1 MSEAHVSGPVHVT
14 GEVVASKRIGGYR
27 HLTLTAPGVPE
38 RFRAGTFVAVT
49 VAGHVA
55 RRALWV
61 HRVRASSAFGPT
73 IDVVVETRGSGTEW
87 LAAQPV
93 GTKIAITGPLG
104 RPFALPKEAVSCLL
118 VGEGYAAAPLFP
130 LAERLRERGC
140 AVSLVVSAP
149 DEARLLSALEAR
161 RSARSVTVL
170 TADGSVGQRGHVADH
185 VDDLVRRSEADVV
198 YAAGPT
204 DVLRAAAAAAE
215 DAGAWSQVAVE
226 TATPCGTGLC
236 HGCPLPVVGEDG
248 VERVVRACTEGPVVR
263 GDRVR
268 WDALTTPQNPA
279 LPPLR
284 SSIARFRGDPGAT
297 R

>member
-1 MSEAHVSGPVHVT
+1 MADERGPVHATLHPSVHVE
-14 GEVVASKRIGGYR
+14 GEVVATKRVGGYR

-38 RFRAGTFVAVT
+38 RFRAGNFVAVT

-73 IDVVVETRGSGTEW
+73 LDVVVEARGSGTEW

-93 GTKIAITGPLG
+93 GARIAITGPLG
-104 RPFALPKEAVSCLL
+104 RPFALPKDAVSCLL

-140 AVSLVVSAP
+140 SVSLVVSAP

-161 RSARSVTVL
+161 RSVRSVTVL
-170 TADGSVGQRGHVADH
+170 TADGSVGQRGTVADH
-185 VDDLVRRSEADVV
+185 VDDLVRRSDADVV
-198 YAAGPT
+198 YAAGPHP
-204 DVLRAAAAAAE
+204 VLRSAAAAAE
-215 DAGAWSQVAVE
+215 RAGAWSQVAVE
-226 TATPCGTGLC
+226 TPTPCGTGLC

-248 VERVVRACTEGPVVR
+248 VERVVRACAEGPVVR
-263 GDRVR
+263 GDRIQ
-268 WDALTTPQNPA
+268 WDALPDA
-279 LPPLR
+279 L
-284 SSIARFRGDPGAT
+284 GHT

>member
-1 MSEAHVSGPVHVT
+1 MLDARGPVHVE
-14 GEVVASKRIGGYR
+14 GEVIASKKVGAYR
-27 HLTLTAPGVPE
+27 HLTLAAPGVPE
-38 RFRAGTFVAVT
+38 RFRAGNFVAVT
-49 VAGHVA
+49 VEGHVA

-61 HRVRASSAFGPT
+61 HRVRASSSFGPT
-73 IDVVVETRGSGTEW
+73 LDVVVEAGADGSGTAW

-93 GTKIAITGPLG
+93 GTRLAVTGPLG
-104 RPFALPKEAVSCLL
+104 RAFALPKDAVSCLL

-161 RSARSVTVL
+161 RSARAVTVL
-170 TADGSVGQRGHVADH
+170 TADGSVGQRGTVADH
-185 VDDLVRRSEADVV
+185 VDDLLGRSEADVV

-204 DVLRAAAAAAE
+204 RVLRAAAGAAE
-215 DAGAWSQVAVE
+215 RAGAWSQVAVE
-226 TATPCGTGLC
+226 APMPCGTGLC

-248 VERVVRACTEGPVVR
+248 VDRVVRACVDGPVVR
-263 GDRVR
+263 GDRVQ
-268 WDALTTPQNPA
+268 WEALTTP
-279 LPPLR
+279 LR
-284 SSIARFRGDPGAT
+284 SSTARLRGDPGDV

>member
-1 MSEAHVSGPVHVT
+1 MPEAHASGPVHVS
-14 GEVVASKRIGGYR
+14 GEVVATKRIGGYR

-38 RFRAGTFVAVT
+38 RFRAGTFVAVS

-73 IDVVVETRGSGTEW
+73 LDVVVEPRGSGTEW

-93 GTKIAITGPLG
+93 GAKVAITGPLG
-104 RPFALPKEAVSCLL
+104 RAFALPKEAVSCLL

-170 TADGSVGQRGHVADH
+170 TADGSIGQRGLVADH

-198 YAAGPT
+198 YAAGPV

-215 DAGAWSQVAVE
+215 GVGAWSQVAVE
-226 TATPCGTGLC
+226 TSTPCGTGLC
-236 HGCPLPVVGEDG
+236 HGCPLPVLGEDG
-248 VERVVRACTEGPVVR
+248 VDRVVRSCAEGPVVR

-268 WDALTTPQNPA
+268 WDALTTN
-279 LPPLR
+279 
-284 SSIARFRGDPGAT
+284 GDPG
-297 R
+297 

>member
-1 MSEAHVSGPVHVT
+1 MPEEREATYGAVHVS
-14 GEVVASKRIGGYR
+14 GEVVATKRVGGYR

-38 RFRAGTFVAVT
+38 RFRAGNFVALS

-73 IDVVVETRGSGTEW
+73 LDVVLEARGSGTTW

-93 GTKIAITGPLG
+93 GAQIAITGPLG
-104 RPFALPKEAVSCLL
+104 RAFALPKEAVSCLL

-161 RSARSVTVL
+161 RSARAVTVL
-170 TADGSVGQRGHVADH
+170 TADGSVGLRGVVADH
-185 VDDLVRRSEADVV
+185 VDDLVRRSDADVV
-198 YAAGPT
+198 YAAGPIP
-204 DVLRAAAAAAE
+204 VLRSAAAAAE
-215 DAGAWSQVAVE
+215 RVGAWSQVAVE
-226 TATPCGTGLC
+226 SPTPCGTGLC
-236 HGCPLPVVGEDG
+236 HGCPLPVIGEDG
-248 VERVVRACTEGPVVR
+248 VDRVVRACTEGPVVR

-268 WDALTTPQNPA
+268 WDAW
-279 LPPLR
+279 
-284 SSIARFRGDPGAT
+284 
-297 R
+297 

>member
-1 MSEAHVSGPVHVT
+1 MTQVRGPVHVE
-14 GEVVASKRIGGYR
+14 GEVVATKRIGGYR

-38 RFRAGTFVAVT
+38 AFRAGTFVAVS
-49 VAGHVA
+49 VEGHVA

-61 HRVRASSAFGPT
+61 HRVRASSAYGPT
-73 IDVVVETRGSGTEW
+73 LDVVVEPRGAGTAW

-93 GTKIAITGPLG
+93 GARVALTGPLG

-149 DEARLLSALEAR
+149 DESRLLSALEAR
-161 RSARSVTVL
+161 RAVRSVTVL
-170 TADGSVGQRGHVADH
+170 TADGSVGQRGTVAEH
-185 VDDLVRRSEADVV
+185 VDDLVRRTDADVV
-198 YAAGPT
+198 YAAGPVE
-204 DVLRAAAAAAE
+204 VLRAAAAAAE
-215 DAGAWSQVAVE
+215 RGGAWSQVAVE
-226 TATPCGTGLC
+226 TGLPCGTGLC

-248 VERVVRACTEGPVVR
+248 VDRVVRACTEGPVVR

-268 WDALTTPQNPA
+268 WDAL
-279 LPPLR
+279 
-284 SSIARFRGDPGAT
+284 
-297 R
+297 

>member
-1 MSEAHVSGPVHVT
+1 MHVA
-14 GEVVASKRIGGYR
+14 GEVVATKRIGAYR

-38 RFRAGTFVAVT
+38 SFRAGNFVV
-49 VAGHVA
+49 VSVEGHVA

-73 IDVVVETRGSGTEW
+73 LDVVVEPRGSGTEW

-93 GTKIAITGPLG
+93 GARVTMTGPLG
-104 RPFALPKEAVSCLL
+104 RPFALPKDAVSCLL

-149 DEARLLSALEAR
+149 DESRLLAALEAR

-170 TADGSVGQRGHVADH
+170 TADGSVGQRGTVADH
-185 VDDLVRRSEADVV
+185 VDDLLRRSDADVV

-204 DVLRAAAAAAE
+204 PVLRSAAAAAE
-215 DAGAWSQVAVE
+215 RSGAWSQVAVE
-226 TATPCGTGLC
+226 VLTPCGTGLC
-236 HGCPLPVVGEDG
+236 HGCPLPVVADK
-248 VERVVRACTEGPVVR
+248 VSAPN
-263 GDRVR
+263 
-268 WDALTTPQNPA
+268 W
-279 LPPLR
+279 
-284 SSIARFRGDPGAT
+284 S
-297 R
+297 

>member
-1 MSEAHVSGPVHVT
+1 MPEPTGPVHVE
-14 GEVVASKRIGGYR
+14 GEVVATKRVGGYR

-38 RFRAGTFVAVT
+38 RFRAGNFVAVS

-55 RRALWV
+55 RRVLWI

-73 IDVVVETRGSGTEW
+73 LDVVLEVRGEGTRW

-93 GTKIAITGPLG
+93 GARVAITGPLG
-104 RPFALPKEAVSCLL
+104 RAFALPKEPVSCLL

-149 DEARLLSALEAR
+149 DESRLLSALEAR

-170 TADGSVGQRGHVADH
+170 TADGSVGQRGTVADH
-185 VDDLVRRSEADVV
+185 VEELVRRSDADVV

-204 DVLRAAAAAAE
+204 PVLRAAASAAE
-215 DAGAWSQVAVE
+215 RAGAWSQVAVE
-226 TATPCGTGLC
+226 TAVPCGTGLC

-248 VERVVRACTEGPVVR
+248 VERVVRACAEGPVIR

-268 WDALTTPQNPA
+268 WDAL
-279 LPPLR
+279 
-284 SSIARFRGDPGAT
+284 
-297 R
+297 

>member
-1 MSEAHVSGPVHVT
+1 MHVD
-14 GEVVASKRIGGYR
+14 GEVIASKKVGAYR
-27 HLTLTAPGVPE
+27 HLTIAAPGVPE

-61 HRVRASSAFGPT
+61 HRVRQSSAFGPT
-73 IDVVVETRGSGTEW
+73 LDVVVEVRGSGTAW

-93 GTKIAITGPLG
+93 GTRLAVTGPLG
-104 RPFALPKEAVSCLL
+104 RAFALPKEPVSCLL

-130 LAERLRERGC
+130 LAERLRERGS
-140 AVSLVVSAP
+140 AVALVVSAP

-170 TADGSVGQRGHVADH
+170 TADGSVGQRGTVADH
-185 VDDLVRRSEADVV
+185 IDDIVRRSGADVV
-198 YAAGPT
+198 YAAGPVP
-204 DVLRAAAAAAE
+204 VLRAVAAAAE
-215 DAGAWSQVAVE
+215 RVGAWSQVAIE

-236 HGCPLPVVGEDG
+236 HGCPLPVLGEDG
-248 VERVVRACTEGPVVR
+248 VERVVRSCTEGPVIR

-268 WDALTTPQNPA
+268 WDAL
-279 LPPLR
+279 
-284 SSIARFRGDPGAT
+284 
-297 R
+297 

>member
-1 MSEAHVSGPVHVT
+1 MCMADARAPVHVD

-38 RFRAGTFVAVT
+38 RFRAGNFVAVT
-49 VAGHVA
+49 VTDHVA

-73 IDVVVETRGSGTEW
+73 LDVVVEHRGSGTAW
-87 LAAQPV
+87 LTAQPV
-93 GTKIAITGPLG
+93 GAKVAITGPLG
-104 RPFALPKEAVSCLL
+104 RAFALPKEAVSCLL

-170 TADGSVGQRGHVADH
+170 TADGSVGQRGTVGDH

-204 DVLRAAAAAAE
+204 HVLRAAAGAAE
-215 DAGAWSQVAVE
+215 RVGAWSQVAVE
-226 TATPCGTGLC
+226 TSMPCGTGLC
-236 HGCPLPVVGEDG
+236 HGCALPVVGEDG
-248 VERVVRACTEGPVVR
+248 VDRVVRACTEGPVVR

-268 WDALTTPQNPA
+268 WDDL
-279 LPPLR
+279 
-284 SSIARFRGDPGAT
+284 
-297 R
+297 

>member
-1 MSEAHVSGPVHVT
+1 MPDERGTPAGPVHVR
-14 GEVVASKRIGGYR
+14 GEVVATKRVGAYR
-27 HLTLTAPGVPE
+27 HLTLSAPGIPE
-38 RFRAGTFVAVT
+38 RFRAGGFVAVT

-55 RRALWV
+55 RRALWI

-73 IDVVVETRGSGTEW
+73 LDVVVEVRGSGTAW

-93 GTKIAITGPLG
+93 GTRIAITGPLG
-104 RPFALPKEAVSCLL
+104 RPFALPKDAVSCLL

-149 DEARLLSALEAR
+149 DEAHLLAALEAR

-170 TADGSVGQRGHVADH
+170 TADGSVGQRGSVPDH
-185 VDDLVRRSEADVV
+185 VDDLVRRSDADVV
-198 YAAGPT
+198 YAAGPAA
-204 DVLRAAAAAAE
+204 VLRSAAAAAE
-215 DAGAWSQVAVE
+215 RAGAWSQVAVE
-226 TATPCGTGLC
+226 CPTPCGTGLC

-248 VERVVRACTEGPVVR
+248 VDRVVRACAEGPVVR

-268 WDALTTPQNPA
+268 WDALVTPRDPA
-279 LPPLR
+279 
-284 SSIARFRGDPGAT
+284 
-297 R
+297 

>member
-1 MSEAHVSGPVHVT
+1 MSDPTPDLRSGPRRPVHVD
-14 GEVVASKRIGGYR
+14 GEVVATKRIGAYR

-38 RFRAGTFVAVT
+38 SFRAGNFVAVS
-49 VAGHVA
+49 VEGHVA

-73 IDVVVETRGSGTEW
+73 LDVVVEPRGRGTQW
-87 LAAQPV
+87 LASRPV
-93 GTKIAITGPLG
+93 GARITITGPLG

-140 AVSLVVSAP
+140 AVSLVVAAP
-149 DEARLLSALEAR
+149 DESRLLSALEAR

-170 TADGSVGQRGHVADH
+170 TADGSVGQRGIVADH
-185 VDDLVRRSEADVV
+185 IEDLLRRSDADVV
-198 YAAGPT
+198 YAAGPAS
-204 DVLRAAAAAAE
+204 VLRSAAAAAE
-215 DAGAWSQVAVE
+215 HCGAWSQVAVE
-226 TATPCGTGLC
+226 IATPCGTGLC

-248 VERVVRACTEGPVVR
+248 VDRVVRACAEGPVVR

-268 WDALTTPQNPA
+268 WDAL
-279 LPPLR
+279 
-284 SSIARFRGDPGAT
+284 
-297 R
+297 